1 MTHKPDCQMS
11 KNLSLLRSFSKYTPD
26 SNKSKRN
33 ISIPTPAKVEEPIQ
47 IPGIDRKEKSEA
59 GIHGL
64 TESRFELGHDS
75 QVIPISFKH
84 QMDEIVKKGK
94 LHNASSLGS
103 EDHEVPNE
111 KVQNV
116 VKIEFEEKTVES
128 NRKVYKTYP
137 VHSLDGDNPNVKWV
151 SWNLK
156 DYQHQERYSLYHIGG
171 SHIRLYT
178 LALIDTQ

>member
-1 MTHKPDCQMS
+1 MNYEHVIMITDETPIKLESDSHDFISTPTCTEKSIVDLTHKPDCKMS

-47 IPGIDRKEKSEA
+47 ISGIDRKEKSEA

-84 QMDEIVKKGK
+84 QMDEIVKKG
-94 LHNASSLGS
+94 
-103 EDHEVPNE
+103 
-111 KVQNV
+111 
-116 VKIEFEEKTVES
+116 
-128 NRKVYKTYP
+128 
-137 VHSLDGDNPNVKWV
+137 
-151 SWNLK
+151 
-156 DYQHQERYSLYHIGG
+156 
-171 SHIRLYT
+171 
-178 LALIDTQ
+178 